1 MIQLKDKVYIWLQ
14 GLIIGIT
21 IGILVSAALYG
32 LQNTDNIPEYTSD
45 AADYIETFE
54 R

>member
-1 MIQLKDKVYIWLQ
+1 MQLKDKIYIWLQ

-32 LQNTDNIPEYTSD
+32 LQNTDSIPKYVSD